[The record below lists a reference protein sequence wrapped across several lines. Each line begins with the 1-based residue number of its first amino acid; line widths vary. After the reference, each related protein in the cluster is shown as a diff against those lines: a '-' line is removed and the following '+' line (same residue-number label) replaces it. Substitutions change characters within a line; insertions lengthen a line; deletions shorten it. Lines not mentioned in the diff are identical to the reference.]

1 VVCLTLHR
9 AETTDLPKELWG
21 LRLDISPTV
30 TCRYGT
36 YPARH
41 LPVLFGTTGIRD
53 LVVLVI
59 PFHKVLQ
66 DSTTFPDL
74 EFVAMLVCVNNGWD
88 TTVWVDVKKPL
99 LFLFVF
105 E

>member
-1 VVCLTLHR
+1 
-9 AETTDLPKELWG
+9 
-21 LRLDISPTV
+21 
-30 TCRYGT
+30 
-36 YPARH
+36 
-41 LPVLFGTTGIRD
+41 
-53 LVVLVI
+53 VVLVI
-59 PFHKVLQ
+59 PFHKILQ

-74 EFVAMLVCVNNGWD
+74 EFVAVLVRVNNGWD

>member
-1 VVCLTLHR
+1 V
-9 AETTDLPKELWG
+9 
-21 LRLDISPTV
+21 
-30 TCRYGT
+30 T

-59 PFHKVLQ
+59 PLHKILQ
-66 DSTTFPDL
+66 DGTTFPDL
-74 EFVAMLVCVNNGWD
+74 EFVAVLICVDDGWE
-88 TTVWVDVKKPL
+88 TAVWVDGKKPL